1 MKKKAM
7 ALLLAAGL
15 IGSAAA
21 AEVSF
26 NGTVEARHTGYVYSP
41 VAGTV
46 DEVLVKAGETVT
58 ADTVIATLKTTKVYA
73 AEDGVITAVFG
84 QPGDSAETVAEKY
97 GAVMYLEGENTY
109 SISASTSKAYDEL
122 ENFVVHPGETVY
134 VVARNRTKYKGQ
146 GVITAVDGN
155 SYTVM
160 VTEGEFFVGDSMD
173 IMRSADY
180 ETTSRIGRGNIA
192 RVSPTAVTG
201 TGSIVS
207 FAVQPGEKVQRGQL
221 LFETIDGTYA
231 GLEMTGTEIKAGQ
244 DGVIAEL
251 NIENGTAVTADSAV
265 ASIYPKGDVWVNA
278 AVTEADLNEIAVGQK
293 VKVELDWNEDRGV
306 SYEQDSNAKENVND
320 SNLSKESSKKST
332 KDDVESIEKRVVSSK
347 NETNFIPLFP
357 NQSIANPEIK
367 NSFIG
372 KKIKD
377 SGNYQEKLKE
387 NKNYSFCND
396 DNKKDEKKEI
406 KNQKNNS
413 SQESLSSTRGNGI
426 YESNQDEILGSLNFE
441 SNLKD
446 DFFEEEKINLE
457 ELKTKKEKLNYSDYQ
472 IVREKEP
479 KFTFYQ
485 NDAEGSNFLWLNY
498 NDFNFNN

>member
-146 GVITAVDGN
+146 GVITAVDGS
-155 SYTVM
+155 SYTVL

-278 AVTEADLNEIAVGQK
+278 AVTEADLSEIAVGQK
-293 VKVELDWNEDRGV
+293 VKVELDWNEDQGV
-306 SYEQDSNAKENVND
+306 SYEGTVEMISGLGTVGEESTTYPVYVSFVPDENTRYNMTAVVTTLDGGKKEAEADEEKDAEDAEAAEDVKEAEAGEADEAAPAGQGAPEGEGRFPGGERPEGGARPEGNAEN
-320 SNLSKESSKKST
+320 T
-332 KDDVESIEKRVVSSK
+332 
-347 NETNFIPLFP
+347 ETN
-357 NQSIANPEIK
+357 
-367 NSFIG
+367 
-372 KKIKD
+372 D
-377 SGNYQEKLKE
+377 
-387 NKNYSFCND
+387 
-396 DNKKDEKKEI
+396 
-406 KNQKNNS
+406 
-413 SQESLSSTRGNGI
+413 
-426 YESNQDEILGSLNFE
+426 
-441 SNLKD
+441 
-446 DFFEEEKINLE
+446 
-457 ELKTKKEKLNYSDYQ
+457 
-472 IVREKEP
+472 
-479 KFTFYQ
+479 
-485 NDAEGSNFLWLNY
+485 
-498 NDFNFNN
+498 

>member
-146 GVITAVDGN
+146 GVITAVDGS
-155 SYTVM
+155 SYTVL

-293 VKVELDWNEDRGV
+293 VKVELDWNEDQGV
-306 SYEQDSNAKENVND
+306 SYEGTVEMISGLGTVGEESTTYPVYVSFVPDENTRYNMTAVVTTLDGGKKEAEADEEKDAEDAEAAEDVKEAEAGEADEAAPAGQGAPEGEGRFPGGERPEGGARPEGNAEN
-320 SNLSKESSKKST
+320 T
-332 KDDVESIEKRVVSSK
+332 
-347 NETNFIPLFP
+347 ETN
-357 NQSIANPEIK
+357 
-367 NSFIG
+367 
-372 KKIKD
+372 D
-377 SGNYQEKLKE
+377 
-387 NKNYSFCND
+387 
-396 DNKKDEKKEI
+396 
-406 KNQKNNS
+406 
-413 SQESLSSTRGNGI
+413 
-426 YESNQDEILGSLNFE
+426 
-441 SNLKD
+441 
-446 DFFEEEKINLE
+446 
-457 ELKTKKEKLNYSDYQ
+457 
-472 IVREKEP
+472 
-479 KFTFYQ
+479 
-485 NDAEGSNFLWLNY
+485 
-498 NDFNFNN
+498 